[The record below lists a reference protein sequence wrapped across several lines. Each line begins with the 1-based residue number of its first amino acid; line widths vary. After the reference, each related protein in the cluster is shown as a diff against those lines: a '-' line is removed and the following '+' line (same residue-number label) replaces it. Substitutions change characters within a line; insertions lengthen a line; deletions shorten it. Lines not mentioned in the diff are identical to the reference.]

1 MHIPLCQCYIA
12 VFIHSCT
19 TRLWDMSQCY
29 HWRPSCMVGNYQI
42 LLKLWS
48 IFIWDT
54 LNMVMGLYVS
64 YIIIF
69 TGSVLIHMNLKFIIS
84 IIIHRSNIFN
94 RIYFIVSLTCYL
106 IMIIWCLTSSKILSS
121 PVIFLLTLVKFLSKW
136 LKSPTHQ
143 DNLNIYSMVFQ

>member
-19 TRLWDMSQCY
+19 TRFWDMSQHY
-29 HWRPSCMVGNYQI
+29 HWRPSYMVGNYQI

-69 TGSVLIHMNLKFIIS
+69 TGSVLIHMNLKFIRS

-94 RIYFIVSLTCYL
+94 RICCIVSLTCYL

-136 LKSPTHQ
+136 LKSPAHQ